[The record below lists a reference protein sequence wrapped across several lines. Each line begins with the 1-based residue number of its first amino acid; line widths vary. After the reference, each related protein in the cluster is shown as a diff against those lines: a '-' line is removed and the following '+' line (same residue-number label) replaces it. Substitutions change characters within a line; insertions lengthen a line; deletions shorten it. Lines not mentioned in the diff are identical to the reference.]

1 MSDVPVACRLTD
13 GEFRVRRAGLL
24 SDVRA
29 LVRSATWGP
38 DDLTLEFDASATLGP
53 VLEFVSAER
62 VCCPFLQFRLT
73 TGPGELPPRLTIIGP
88 PGSRPFLE
96 TLCLAEPPR

>member
-1 MSDVPVACRLTD
+1 MSDLPTACQLTD
-13 GEFRVRRAGLL
+13 AEFRARRAGLL
-24 SDVRA
+24 SEVRA
-29 LVRSATWGP
+29 LVRSPTWGP
-38 DDLTLEFDASATLGP
+38 DDLTLEFAADAALGP
-53 VLEFVSAER
+53 VLELVAAER

-73 TGPGELPPRLTIIGP
+73 TGPGELPTRLTIIGP